1 MVYDIALK
9 LYSTVAAIVGLF
21 NKKARLWHKGRV
33 ALMETIESSV
43 VGGEDIIWFHCAS
56 LGEFEQGRPLME
68 RYRRENPSYKV
79 LVTFFSPSGYEVRKG
94 YDGADY
100 IFYLPIDTRKNA
112 KRFVEAVRP
121 KIAIFVKYEFWKN
134 YLEELRKN
142 NAKVYIISA
151 IFRPGQLFF
160 HSYGRLYRKQLSCF
174 DYLFV
179 QNRQSKDLLSTIG
192 IENVIVSGDTRFDRV
207 YEIASGVTP
216 VEKIASFCDDRRI
229 FIAGSTWERDDQVVM
244 AIAKENP
251 QIKYIIAPHELP
263 LSKIVRLKESFEKM
277 GRKVKRYTEI
287 AAGEDLSSYD
297 ILILDTIGILS
308 SVYQYGSWGYIGGG
322 FGVGIHNILEAA
334 TFAMPIMIGPNYGK
348 FREALNLV
356 AIGGA
361 ISIATKGEAV
371 ERFSHISQKEQ
382 QSKMA
387 EICRQYIEDNRGAC
401 DKIMSVINQ

>member
-9 LYSTVAAIVGLF
+9 LYSIVVAIVGIT
-21 NKKARLWHKGRV
+21 NKKARLWHRGRV
-33 ALMETIESSV
+33 GLMETIESTV
-43 VGGEDIIWFHCAS
+43 VAGEDIIWFHCAS

-68 RYRRENPSYKV
+68 RYKRENPEYKI
-79 LVTFFSPSGYEVRKG
+79 LVTFFSPSGYQVRKG
-94 YDGADY
+94 YGGADY

-134 YLEELRKN
+134 YLEELKN
-142 NAKVYIISA
+142 HGSKVYIISA

-160 HSYGRLYRKQLSCF
+160 HSYGKLYRKQLECF

-192 IENVIVSGDTRFDRV
+192 VENVIVSGDTRFDRV
-207 YEIASGVTP
+207 YEIASSVQP
-216 VEKIASFCDDRRI
+216 VEKIATFCSDSKI
-229 FIAGSTWERDDQVVM
+229 FIAGSTWEKDDQVVM

-251 QIKYIIAPHELP
+251 QVKYIIAPHELP
-263 LSKIVRLKESFEKM
+263 ESKIVRLKDGFEKM
-277 GRKVKRYTEI
+277 GRKVKRYTQITE
-287 AAGEDLSSYD
+287 GEDLSQYD
-297 ILILDTIGILS
+297 ILLLDTIGILS
-308 SVYQYGSWGYIGGG
+308 SVYQYGSWAYIGGG

-334 TFAMPIMIGPNYGK
+334 TFAMPIMFGPNYGK

-361 ISIATKGEAV
+361 ISIATKGEALD
-371 ERFSHISQKEQ
+371 RFSHISQPEQ

-387 EICRQYIEDNRGAC
+387 EICRHYI
-401 DKIMSVINQ
+401 